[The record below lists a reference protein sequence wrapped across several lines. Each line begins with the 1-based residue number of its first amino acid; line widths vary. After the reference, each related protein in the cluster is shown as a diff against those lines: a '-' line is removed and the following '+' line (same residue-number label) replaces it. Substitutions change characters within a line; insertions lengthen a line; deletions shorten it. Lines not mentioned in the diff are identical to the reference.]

1 MKLASLPILLPTV
14 LFVLAI
20 SCSSKETNVNENPET
35 IENADT
41 SLKTKDAFPA
51 LKFDKP
57 VEMRQIPGDSSRFFV
72 IEQEGVIRVFQNN
85 ASVKSSNVFLD
96 IKNKIKSGGERGLLG
111 LAFHPDFKN
120 NGYFF
125 VNYTAGSPLKTVI
138 ARYKASMPTA
148 ESADPSSEAV
158 LFTFNQPY
166 DNHNGGSIHFGKD
179 GLLYIATGDG
189 GSGGDPQNNAQN
201 RKSHLGKILR
211 VDVNATGKGNYGI
224 PADNPYA
231 TAGSDNF
238 LPEIYAYGLRNP
250 WRISFDM
257 ENDRLFA
264 GDVGQNERE
273 EIDIITKGGNYGWRI
288 KEGLDCYESSSNC
301 NAAGLIEPIFDYSQ
315 SKGDRS
321 ITGGYVYRGKQVPSL
336 AGKYIYGDYVS
347 GRIWA
352 LELDGDKR
360 KSNTLL
366 FENKGAISSFAQD
379 LSGEVY
385 YLNYGEGKIMKLVN
399 GNLN

>member
-1 MKLASLPILLPTV
+1 MKAIFRLLLVPLAVTIAIFACKSDDPKTPGDEQLPENTID
-14 LFVLAI
+14 
-20 SCSSKETNVNENPET
+20 SKDV
-35 IENADT
+35 
-41 SLKTKDAFPA
+41 FPA
-51 LKFDKP
+51 LTFSQP
-57 VEMRQIPGDSSRFFV
+57 VGLVQAPGDSSKFFV
-72 IEQEGVIRVFQNN
+72 VEQGGAIKVFSNSEN
-85 ASVKSSNVFLD
+85 VTGSSTFLD
-96 IKNKIKSGGERGLLG
+96 IKSKVRSGGERGLLG

-125 VNYTAGSPLKTVI
+125 VNYTSGTPLRTVI
-138 ARYKASMPTA
+138 ARYKATSATQ
-148 ESADPSSEAV
+148 ADPNSEAV

-166 DNHNGGSIHFGKD
+166 DNHNGGSMQFGKD
-179 GLLYIATGDG
+179 GYLYIATGDG

-201 RKSHLGKILR
+201 LKSHLGKILR
-211 VDVNATGKGNYGI
+211 VDVNGTVKGNYSI

-231 TAGSDNF
+231 TGTTGN

-257 ENDRLFA
+257 GSDKLFA

-288 KEGLDCYESSSNC
+288 KEGIDCFNPSSNC
-301 NAAGLIEPIFDYSQ
+301 NSEGLIEPVHDYSQ
-315 SKGDRS
+315 DNGDRS
-321 ITGGYVYRGKQVPSL
+321 VTGGYVYRGSAIPAL
-336 AGKYIYGDYVS
+336 AGRYIYGDYVS

-360 KSNTLL
+360 KSNTLIM
-366 FENKGAISSFAQD
+366 EGKGTISSFGQD
-379 LSGEVY
+379 TKGEVY
-385 YLNYGEGKIMKLVN
+385 YLNYGEGKVMKVVN